1 MDKMFV
7 QQVNKVHTSHLA
19 KLFIINEF
27 KSFLTVILWAKT
39 EKIDEFTFGFEIG
52 TGTELSLN

>member
-1 MDKMFV
+1 M
-7 QQVNKVHTSHLA
+7 NSKV
-19 KLFIINEF
+19 FYP
-27 KSFLTVILWAKT
+27 TVILRAKAEKIEA